1 MKPTKHILLLA
12 ALLLGSL
19 TASAHDFESG
29 GIYYNITDYSDLTV
43 EVTYR
48 GDSPDEY
55 SDEYLD
61 MVTIPS
67 TVSYKGDTYRVTSI
81 GWNAFSGCITL
92 TAINIPEGVTY
103 IGEYAF
109 YECSSLTAINIPEG
123 VTSIGGCA
131 FFGCSSLTAI
141 NIPDGVTSIGS
152 DAFNGCSSLTSIT
165 IPESVTSIGS
175 EAFSGCSSLT
185 AINIPEGVTYIGWNA
200 FSGCSSL
207 ASITIPESVTS
218 IGSSTFYGCSSLA
231 SITIPE
237 SVTSIEGYA
246 FNGCSSLTDI
256 NIPEGVTSIGYSA
269 FNGCSSLTAVHI
281 SSLEAWCNIDL
292 SDLYANPLHYAKN
305 LYINGELVTELAIP
319 NSVTAIKDYAFS
331 VCSSLTA
338 ITIPEGV
345 TSIGNYA
352 FYGCSN
358 LTAITIPENSQLT
371 SIGECAFIFCSSLTS
386 ITIPEGVTSI
396 EDGAFSGCWSLTDM
410 RVNIASIESWL
421 NNNFSSSLGVSYSLY
436 LDGELLSSVE
446 IPSSVT
452 SIPNHAFYKCN
463 SIISV
468 IIPEGVTMIG
478 ENAFQ
483 NCSALTIAVLPKSLS
498 MIKKNAFYG
507 CYNLGS
513 IIIPE
518 NVEFIYQEA
527 FAACWAL
534 ESIKVLATE
543 PPFAYDNTFSN
554 YDIELCVPEEA
565 METYRTTAPWSKF
578 TSIRNLEGEEVE
590 VKQCAAPVISYVDG
604 QVVLTCETEGV
615 TFKSSITANDA
626 RSYDE
631 ATYALTG
638 IYTITAQATKEG
650 YLDSETVTATLC
662 WVPCD
667 ENHDSEETDIIT
679 IPAKPVL
686 IQTDGGTIT
695 VNGLA
700 EGTVV
705 KVNDLNGAELGTA
718 TATGGTATITT
729 CLTAGNVA
737 IVKIGE
743 RSVKVAIK

>member
-1 MKPTKHILLLA
+1 MKQTRLWLATIA
-12 ALLLGSL
+12 ALLCSL
-19 TASAHDFESG
+19 TASAATITFADWTSTNKTNNSISSETYRFFTADEG
-29 GIYYNITDYSDLTV
+29 GTLSFSWSVSSETDYDKLIVTLDGTTILEKSGSQSGNYSNVISQGSHTLVVKYTKDSSESYGYDRAIVSNIVITGVSDVIDGLVYLTSGTTASV
-43 EVTYR
+43 SVAIDTVAIAIP
-48 GDSPDEY
+48 S
-55 SDEYLD
+55 S
-61 MVTIPS
+61 VTIDGN
-67 TVSYKGDTYRVTSI
+67 VYVVNAIGD
-81 GWNAFSGCITL
+81 NAF
-92 TAINIPEGVTY
+92 Y
-103 IGEYAF
+103 
-109 YECSSLTAINIPEG
+109 
-123 VTSIGGCA
+123 
-131 FFGCSSLTAI
+131 GCSSLTA
-141 NIPDGVTSIGS
+141 
-152 DAFNGCSSLTSIT
+152 IT
-165 IPESVTSIGS
+165 IPESVTSIGD
-175 EAFSGCSSLT
+175 EAFYNCSSLT
-185 AINIPEGVTYIGWNA
+185 
-200 FSGCSSL
+200 
-207 ASITIPESVTS
+207 SIT
-218 IGSSTFYGCSSLA
+218 L
-231 SITIPE
+231 
-237 SVTSIEGYA
+237 
-246 FNGCSSLTDI
+246 
-256 NIPEGVTSIGYSA
+256 PEGVTSIGDKA
-269 FNGCSSLTAVHI
+269 FYWCKSLTSITLPEGVTSI
-281 SSLEAWCNIDL
+281 GDEAFYN
-292 SDLYANPLHYAKN
+292 
-305 LYINGELVTELAIP
+305 
-319 NSVTAIKDYAFS
+319 
-331 VCSSLTA
+331 CSSLTA

-345 TSIGNYA
+345 TSIGY
-352 FYGCSN
+352 
-358 LTAITIPENSQLT
+358 
-371 SIGECAFIFCSSLTS
+371 
-386 ITIPEGVTSI
+386 
-396 EDGAFSGCWSLTDM
+396 GAFSGCQSLTDM

-421 NNNFSSSLGVSYSLY
+421 NNNFSSSLVESYSLY

-527 FAACWAL
+527 FAACRAL

-565 METYRTTAPWSKF
+565 MEAYRTTAPWSKF

-590 VKQCAAPVISYVDG
+590 VKQCAAPVIDYIDG

-615 TFKSSITANDA
+615 TFKSSITADDA

-631 ATYALTG
+631 AIYALTG

-667 ENHDSEETDIIT
+667 ENHGGETTDIIT

-686 IQTDGGTIT
+686 IQTNGGTIT

-705 KVNDLNGAELGTA
+705 KVNDLNGVELGIA

-729 CLTAGNVA
+729 SLTAGNVA